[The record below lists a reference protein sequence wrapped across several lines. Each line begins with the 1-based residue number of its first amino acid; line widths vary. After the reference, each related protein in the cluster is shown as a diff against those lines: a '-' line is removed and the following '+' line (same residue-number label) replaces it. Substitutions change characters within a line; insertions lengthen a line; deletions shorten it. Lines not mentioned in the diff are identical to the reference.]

1 MTAAI
6 STATAP
12 LPSTVEDFQKE
23 PAAAPLANLQRLHD
37 TLERRGLDGIVAYYS
52 PNVFYLS
59 GYASRRLQV
68 HEANGYGAVIVSRH
82 QPDTPILVVPEF
94 EVQFF
99 LHHPTWIQEVRPYR
113 SLMVPLDLPW
123 DRSAIE
129 RFLPETARDVPWV
142 GRARERYV
150 GNMNTAILEAMKDVG
165 LDRGR
170 LGCDNP
176 WLAVTLRE
184 AMEPNLEVA
193 DAYGLMKFVR
203 SAKTPAEVWRMRAAT
218 AANQRIQ
225 EQLVAEFQ
233 LGMTWRELELAYINK
248 AYRLG
253 GFVVDRTTLHW
264 ANTPGQDPHL
274 SMAAP
279 WDADFEVE
287 PGMAIMFDSHGCWNN
302 YNWDGGKTW
311 YVGTEPTGTGRL
323 AAKACGDA
331 IQDLIE
337 GMRPGRKMSELH
349 ALGRRAIDR
358 NGLPRVDAALVY
370 FHGLGIE
377 NSDRE
382 AGNSADFDWQL
393 EEGMVVAAHVVYPG
407 DDRNRAYMEE
417 IGVVTDHGLDRF
429 FTWDFGPL
437 TG

>member
-1 MTAAI
+1 MAGL
-6 STATAP
+6 ATAP
-12 LPSTVEDFQKE
+12 LPSTVEEFRRQPDST
-23 PAAAPLANLQRLHD
+23 RLMNYGRLLD
-37 TLERRGLDGIVAYYS
+37 TVERRGLDGLVSYYS

-59 GYASRRLQV
+59 GYATRRMQM
-68 HEANGYGAVIVSRH
+68 HEANGYGAVVISRH
-82 QPDTPILVVPEF
+82 QPDNPILVVPEF
-94 EVQFF
+94 EVQSL
-99 LHHPTWIQEVRPYR
+99 LHHPTWIAEVRPYR
-113 SLMVPLDLPW
+113 SLMVPMDLPW
-123 DRSAIE
+123 DRSAMDM
-129 RFLPETARDVPWV
+129 FLPESARDIPWIS
-142 GRARERYV
+142 RARERYV
-150 GNMNTAILEAMKDVG
+150 GSMHTAISEAMTDLGLGRGKVG
-165 LDRGR
+165 T
-170 LGCDNP
+170 DNP
-176 WLAVTLRE
+176 WLGATLKE
-184 AMEPNLEVA
+184 IFEPDLEIA
-193 DAYGLMKFVR
+193 DAYGMLKFVR
-203 SAKTPAEVWRMRAAT
+203 SAKTPEEVWRMRAAT

-225 EQLVAEFQ
+225 EELVREFQ
-233 LGMTWRELELAYINK
+233 PGMTWRELERAYIGK
-248 AYRLG
+248 AFDLG
-253 GFVVDRTTLHW
+253 GFVIDRTTLHW

-279 WDADFEVE
+279 YDADFEVK

-311 YVGTEPTGTGRL
+311 YVNSEPTGIGKL

-337 GMRPGRKMSELH
+337 GMRPGRRMSELH

-382 AGNSADFDWQL
+382 AGNSSDFDWEL

-407 DDRNRAYMEE
+407 DDRNRAYQEE
-417 IGVVTDHGLDRF
+417 VGVVTKHGLDRF
-429 FTWDFGPL
+429 FTWDFTPL